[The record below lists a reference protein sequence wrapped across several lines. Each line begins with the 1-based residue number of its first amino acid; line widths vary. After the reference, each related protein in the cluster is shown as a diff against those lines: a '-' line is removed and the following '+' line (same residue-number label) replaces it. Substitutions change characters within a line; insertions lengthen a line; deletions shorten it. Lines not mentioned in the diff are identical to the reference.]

1 MNPLDWILGIILV
14 YSGVRAAMRGFIAE
28 SFTLGG
34 VVCGFLFACWFYRQ
48 AAESLAGLIS
58 TPAIAQLVAFL
69 LILAGTM
76 VTATLLG
83 KLIRRTAKAA
93 GLGFFDRSLGALFG
107 LLRGTLLG
115 ISLLLPITAF
125 LPTAPWVQQ
134 SLLAPYFL
142 RAAHAVS
149 FLMPAD
155 LRLKLLDALERIRHN
170 TPDWVDSGSSGL
182 QNPARHSLTVLR
194 SKVFCSVDFFGTL
207 STLNFS

>member
-28 SFTLGG
+28 SFTLAG

-58 TPAIAQLVAFL
+58 TPAIAQLAAFL
-69 LILAGTM
+69 LILAATM
-76 VTATLLG
+76 VAASLLG
-83 KLIRRTAKAA
+83 KLIRRTVKAV
-93 GLGFFDRSLGALFG
+93 GLGFFDRLLGAIFG

-125 LPTAPWVQQ
+125 LPTATWVQQ
-134 SLLAPYFL
+134 SALAPYFL

-155 LRLKLLDALERIRHN
+155 LRLKLLDGLERIRHN
-170 TPDWVDSGSSGL
+170 TPDWVDSGSSGAKTQL
-182 QNPARHSLTVLR
+182 DTP
-194 SKVFCSVDFFGTL
+194 
-207 STLNFS
+207 